1 MKMIAV
7 ASLPGKQSGAV
18 WAEFVVV
25 SSFVL
30 ISVFTLVP
38 LVGKMIDTKQKVE
51 QSSRYAGWERTV
63 WFQRRP
69 SYHPNR
75 NLQKTNAQL
84 QNEIHQRVFSEP
96 DSVVHSRQ
104 HIDLNNIDYDPMQ
117 RFHNRNKSGR
127 DRYDTL
133 LVKKGEVS
141 GKDSY
146 VVLTQ
151 TDRAP
156 PSRLANAG
164 AGVINT
170 LGSLGDFN
178 VNKKG
183 YYTGSVSVE
192 IKEFDWFPEF
202 NGVKPTFTAHTAL
215 LTDGWN
221 AGGPSD
227 VEARVTPFFPQD
239 WINGPVTSSIQQFAG
254 FFFTPL
260 RPSSLEIGKVDSEP
274 VPASR
279 LTRYRP

>member
-1 MKMIAV
+1 MKAR
-7 ASLPGKQSGAV
+7 ATSSFTKKQSGVV
-18 WAEFVVV
+18 WAEFLVV

-51 QSSRYAGWERTV
+51 QSGRYAGWERTV
-63 WFQRRP
+63 WFQTRP

-75 NLQKTNAQL
+75 NLQKSNAQI
-84 QNEIHQRVFSEP
+84 QNEIHQRVFAKP
-96 DSVVHSRQ
+96 DSIIHSRQ
-104 HIDLNNIDYDPMQ
+104 HRDLNDVEYDPMQ
-117 RFHNRNKSGR
+117 NFFNPNKRRS
-127 DRYDTL
+127 DRYETML
-133 LVKKGEVS
+133 AKKGSVK
-141 GKDSY
+141 GDDSY
-146 VVLTQ
+146 VVLSQ
-151 TDRAP
+151 TDNTP
-156 PSRLANAG
+156 PGRLASAG
-164 AGVINT
+164 TKIFNT
-170 LGSLGDFN
+170 LGKIGNFN

-202 NGVKPTFTAHTAL
+202 KGIKPSFTSHTAI

-239 WINGPVTSSIQQFAG
+239 WINGSITTSIQKFAG
-254 FFFTPL
+254 LFFRPL
-260 RPSSLEIGKVDSEP
+260 RPSSLKIGKVDSEP